1 MAAAL
6 IWGTS
11 TAYFLTH
18 KIAIPYYQIPAMF
31 AVLVLLALSGLTRQV
46 LHDKPQERGDGI
58 PSSRSWN
65 VIARLAG
72 AMAFLP
78 GLAALE
84 IAWAAAPSTTFD

>member
-1 MAAAL
+1 MRTLMAAAL

-46 LHDKPQERGDGI
+46 LHDKPQSVETVSDQVVRGT
-58 PSSRSWN
+58 SSRGWRGRWHS
-65 VIARLAG
+65 
-72 AMAFLP
+72 FP
-78 GLAALE
+78 
-84 IAWAAAPSTTFD
+84 D